1 MVADSFLSYKSLLGN
16 RKPLDVWYVAFALN
30 CANVWLFNL
39 IIKATDKK
47 IKGRCSCVLEGF
59 QFVLWVCLCILVI
72 IGWHWLISSFWTTPQ
87 LIPLRLKIEFSVY
100 LLAYTLVLLPAVM
113 ISLFTILRV
122 VVYANM
128 IKTKSKMRNQLE
140 E

>member
-1 MVADSFLSYKSLLGN
+1 MVADSFLSYESLLGN

-39 IIKATDKK
+39 IVKATAKK
-47 IKGRCSCVLEGF
+47 IKNKCSCVLEGF
-59 QFVLWVCLCILVI
+59 QFAFWMSLCILII
-72 IGWHWLISSFWTTPQ
+72 IGYHWLVCSCWNTPH
-87 LIPLRLKIEFSVY
+87 LIPLRLKIEFSVF
-100 LLAYTLVLLPAVM
+100 LLGYTIVLLPAVM

-128 IKTKSKMRNQLE
+128 VRTKSKMRNQLE